1 MERQQFQQALLQAA
15 IAEGLQDAE
24 VYAEFSS
31 ATSVKVNEGELDTYE
46 TSEEGGVSFRA
57 RFNDKMGYA
66 YTEKIEQ
73 GSIHFLVEAV
83 KKNADVI
90 EIEDTTTSFAGSEH
104 YAQATFYN
112 DNLATV
118 TPAAMIST
126 LQQVEEQI
134 LALDERIKRVSYCQM
149 QLFTGERHLVN
160 AKGLDLH
167 EASNGLIIYANAV
180 AMANG
185 ETKTGSE
192 VEIIDDLTQFTS
204 ERFAK
209 RVAAQAVAGLGG
221 LSIASAKYPVILENE
236 AATALLNVFTSS
248 FSAEEA
254 QKGMS
259 RLQGKVGKQVAA
271 AQVTITD
278 EPRYTKSLSKTTFDA
293 EGVAT
298 MPRTII
304 KQGVLRTL
312 LHNRR
317 TAEEA
322 GVVTT
327 GNAYKPSYKG
337 TISIAPH
344 KFVLQAG
351 AVSKDKL
358 ITEIDKG
365 VLITS
370 LAGLHAGANTIS
382 GDFSVAAS
390 GFYIEDGKIV
400 GPTKQM
406 TIASNFF
413 ELLTTIEAVADD
425 IYAGFARVSSPSLRI
440 APIAVTV
447 E

>member
-1 MERQQFQQALLQAA
+1 MERQQFQQALLQTA

-31 ATSVKVNEGELDTYE
+31 AISIKVNEGELDTYE

-73 GSIHFLVEAV
+73 DSIRFLVDAV
-83 KKNADVI
+83 KKNADII
-90 EIEDTTTSFAGSEH
+90 EIEDTTTSFAGSER
-104 YAQATFYN
+104 YAKATFYN
-112 DNLATV
+112 DNLEAV

-167 EASNGLIIYANAV
+167 EASNGLIIFANAV
-180 AMANG
+180 AMSNG

-209 RVAAQAVAGLGG
+209 RVATQAVAGLGG

-259 RLQGKVGKQVAA
+259 RLQGKVGKHVAA
-271 AQVTITD
+271 EQVTITD
-278 EPRYTKSLSKTTFDA
+278 EPCYKKSLSKTTFDA
-293 EGVAT
+293 EGVAA

-304 KQGVLRTL
+304 KQGVLQTL

-322 GVVTT
+322 GVSTT

-344 KFVLQAG
+344 KFVLQPG
-351 AVSKDKL
+351 TVSKDEL
-358 ITEIDKG
+358 INGMDKG
-365 VLITS
+365 VLITA

-390 GFYIEDGKIV
+390 GFYIENGKII

-413 ELLTTIEAVADD
+413 ELLTTIELVADD
-425 IYAGFARVSSPSLRI
+425 TYAGFARVSSPSLRI
-440 APIAVTV
+440 APIAVTI

>member
-1 MERQQFQQALLQAA
+1 MERQQFQQALLQTA

-31 ATSVKVNEGELDTYE
+31 AISIKVNEGELDTYE

-73 GSIHFLVEAV
+73 DSIRFLVDAV
-83 KKNADVI
+83 KKNADII
-90 EIEDTTTSFAGSEH
+90 EIEDTTTSFAGSER
-104 YAQATFYN
+104 YAKATFYN
-112 DNLATV
+112 DNLEAV

-167 EASNGLIIYANAV
+167 EASNGLIIFANAV
-180 AMANG
+180 AMSNG

-209 RVAAQAVAGLGG
+209 RVATQAVAGLGG

-259 RLQGKVGKQVAA
+259 RLQGKVGKHVAA
-271 AQVTITD
+271 EQVTITD
-278 EPRYTKSLSKTTFDA
+278 EPRYKKSLSKTTFDA
-293 EGVAT
+293 EGVAA

-304 KQGVLRTL
+304 KQGVLQTL

-322 GVVTT
+322 GVSTT

-344 KFVLQAG
+344 KFVLQPG
-351 AVSKDKL
+351 TVSKDEL
-358 ITEIDKG
+358 INGMDKG
-365 VLITS
+365 VLITA

-390 GFYIEDGKIV
+390 GFYIENGKII

-413 ELLTTIEAVADD
+413 ELLTTIELVADD
-425 IYAGFARVSSPSLRI
+425 TYAGFARVSSPSLRI